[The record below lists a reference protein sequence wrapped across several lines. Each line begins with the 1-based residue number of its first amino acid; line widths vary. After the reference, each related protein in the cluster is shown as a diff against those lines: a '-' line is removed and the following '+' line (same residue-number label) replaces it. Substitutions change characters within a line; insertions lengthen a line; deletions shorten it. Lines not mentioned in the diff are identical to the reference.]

1 MIQWISGKVVENF
14 QWSDSVFSLRV
25 ITESFDFKAGQFV
38 RLGLNVGG
46 EQVLRAYSVASA
58 PQESILDFVIAK
70 VEGGLLS
77 PLLAELKPGD
87 EVNITQPAGGFLRWM
102 RYLMAMIC
110 GCSQQARALALL
122 FQCCVLS
129 NLGAGLNAS

>member
-46 EQVLRAYSVASA
+46 EQVLRACWSPVHRKSLF
-58 PQESILDFVIAK
+58 SIL
-70 VEGGLLS
+70 
-77 PLLAELKPGD
+77 
-87 EVNITQPAGGFLRWM
+87 
-102 RYLMAMIC
+102 
-110 GCSQQARALALL
+110 
-122 FQCCVLS
+122 
-129 NLGAGLNAS
+129 

>member
-87 EVNITQPAGGFLRWM
+87 EVNITQPAGGFF
-102 RYLMAMIC
+102 Y
-110 GCSQQARALALL
+110 
-122 FQCCVLS
+122 
-129 NLGAGLNAS
+129 AG